1 MLLTEQSAIAT
12 FKLYPVEDFSI
23 AFKKPERKKVG
34 QQLNRIAFSTLHL
47 VSMQWFFWYLQIP
60 IKLDIKNSLI
70 LREDRSV

>member
-47 VSMQWFFWYLQIP
+47 VSMQ
-60 IKLDIKNSLI
+60 
-70 LREDRSV
+70 